1 MTNFLLLIIAA
12 LLGYMT
18 YMMHKEK
25 KQKQTGTPDKQQL
38 PMAQI
43 LPDYLNKKCE
53 LRVKDAM
60 MAIDVLYSATG
71 TLIDLDDEWLML
83 EVETKKKTVRKLLRV
98 DSVRSVKEIKG

>member
-1 MTNFLLLIIAA
+1 MTDFLLLIIAV

-25 KQKQTGTPDKQQL
+25 KKQTGEPDKQQL

-60 MAIDVLYSATG
+60 VAIDVMYSATG
-71 TLIDLDDEWLML
+71 TLVDMDDEWLML

-98 DSVRSVKEIKG
+98 NSVKSVKEIKG